1 MNEDNGDYDENYHN
15 GDYDCD
21 DDNDDDDRNTQLARV

>member
-1 MNEDNGDYDENYHN
+1 MKEDDGDYDENYHV

-21 DDNDDDDRNTQLARV
+21 DDNDDDSNAQLARV